1 MDGGGDEGA
10 CGRVVDG
17 DGSGVSWDEF
27 VVDEEA
33 GGLGVGFAVGEG
45 DFDGEGGG
53 GGHVVSFFFLLLVWR
68 VGVREN
74 ISSFPICVRDVNR
87 RRRVESSRA
96 CLSVCLVS
104 KSK

>member
-53 GGHVVSFFFLLLVWR
+53 GHVFFSFTFGL
-68 VGVREN
+68 VGVGEL
-74 ISSFPICVRDVNR
+74 FQF
-87 RRRVESSRA
+87 
-96 CLSVCLVS
+96 VS
-104 KSK
+104 GT

>member
-1 MDGGGDEGA
+1 MDGGGDESS

-53 GGHVVSFFFLLLVWR
+53 GGHDFFFWSCGCR
-68 VGVREN
+68 REY
-74 ISSFPICVRDVNR
+74 IFFSSLCPGREQEE
-87 RRRVESSRA
+87 ESS
-96 CLSVCLVS
+96 LSVCLVS

>member
-1 MDGGGDEGA
+1 MDGGGDESS

-53 GGHVVSFFFLLLVWR
+53 GGHVVVLFFPFSSFFGLLGGCRRDYIFFSNSCPGREQKKKSR
-68 VGVREN
+68 VR
-74 ISSFPICVRDVNR
+74 P
-87 RRRVESSRA
+87 
-96 CLSVCLVS
+96 VCLAVL
-104 KSK
+104 

>member
-1 MDGGGDEGA
+1 MDGGGDEVA
-10 CGRVVDG
+10 CGGVVDG

-53 GGHVVSFFFLLLVWR
+53 GGHDFSFRL
-68 VGVREN
+68 VGVGEN
-74 ISSFPICVRDVNR
+74 ISSFPIRVQDVNR
-87 RRRVESSRA
+87 RRVSSRVRP
-96 CLSVCLVS
+96 VCLAVL
-104 KSK
+104 

>member
-1 MDGGGDEGA
+1 MDGGGDEVA

-17 DGSGVSWDEF
+17 DGSGISWDEF

-53 GGHVVSFFFLLLVWR
+53 G
-68 VGVREN
+68 
-74 ISSFPICVRDVNR
+74 
-87 RRRVESSRA
+87 
-96 CLSVCLVS
+96 
-104 KSK
+104 

>member
-1 MDGGGDEGA
+1 MDGGGDEVA
-10 CGRVVDG
+10 CGGVVDG

-53 GGHVVSFFFLLLVWR
+53 GGHDFSFGLVGGCRREYIFFSNSCP
-68 VGVREN
+68 GREQKKK
-74 ISSFPICVRDVNR
+74 S
-87 RRRVESSRA
+87 RVESG
-96 CLSVCLVS
+96 LSVL
-104 KSK
+104 